1 LWVGIPILWGIR
13 MRSWRLA
20 IVPTVVLSLA
30 VTVGAIPQSTP
41 NKEAY
46 YLLGSLVGGYAAYAI
61 AYSIRKEA
69 MNKMEQ

>member
-1 LWVGIPILWGIR
+1 

-30 VTVGAIPQSTP
+30 VTVGAITQFTP

-46 YLLGSLVGGYAAYAI
+46 YLLGSLVGGYSAYAI
-61 AYSIRKEA
+61 AHRIRKEA
-69 MNKMEQ
+69 MNKIEP